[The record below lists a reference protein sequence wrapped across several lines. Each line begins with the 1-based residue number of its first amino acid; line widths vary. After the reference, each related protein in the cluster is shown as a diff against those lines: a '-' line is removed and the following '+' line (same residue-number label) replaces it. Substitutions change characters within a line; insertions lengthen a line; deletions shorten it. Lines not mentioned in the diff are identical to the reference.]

1 MAMRDAEAEPEIGS
15 DRNFVTALARG
26 LEVLRCFRPNEASL
40 SNSDIAQR
48 TGLPRP
54 TVTRLT
60 HTLCQLDYLV
70 HMEASGKYRLGAG
83 VLRLG
88 YGVLAGIDMASRAA
102 EVMRILHEE
111 GPNPN
116 TTVAFGERHRLGV
129 IYTAV
134 HRSTGDVSLTL
145 NVGAR
150 LPLFHS
156 AIGRALICALPE
168 AVRARLLAQAEA
180 EGREDMDGVRRG
192 LDAAAE
198 EYARHGYCSSFGE
211 WRPTISGIAVPILSL
226 DGDRFFAMNVGA
238 PSFLITPEEL
248 RDSYGPRLVAAG
260 RALSDIPGRL

>member
-1 MAMRDAEAEPEIGS
+1 MMEDHIDLDLGT

-26 LEVLRCFRPNEASL
+26 LEVLRCFRRNETSL

-70 HMEASGKYRLGAG
+70 HMEDSGKYRLGAG

-88 YGVLAGIDMASRAA
+88 YGVLAGIDIASRAS
-102 EVMRILHEE
+102 EVMRGLYEG

-116 TTVAFGERHRLGV
+116 ATVAFGERHQLSM
-129 IYTAV
+129 IYTSV
-134 HRSTGDVSLTL
+134 HRPNSDVSLTL
-145 NVGAR
+145 GVGSR
-150 LPLFHS
+150 LPLFRS
-156 AIGRALICALPE
+156 AMGRALLCALPDD
-168 AVRARLLAQAEA
+168 VRERLLVQAEDA
-180 EGREDMDGVRRG
+180 GRENIKEIRKG
-192 LDAAAE
+192 LERAFEESAE
-198 EYARHGYCSSFGE
+198 YGWCSSFGD
-211 WRPTISGIAVPILSL
+211 WRPQISGIAVPILSL
-226 DGDRFFAMNVGA
+226 HGDRIYSMNVGA

-248 RDSYGPRLVAAG
+248 REHYGPRLIAAG

>member
-1 MAMRDAEAEPEIGS
+1 MEIDPVDPEG
-15 DRNFVTALARG
+15 DRNFVTSLARG

-54 TVTRLT
+54 TVSRLT

-70 HMEASGKYRLGAG
+70 HMDSSGQYRLGAG

-102 EVMRILHEE
+102 EIMRGLYED

-116 TTVAFGERHRLGV
+116 VTVAFGERHRLNM

-150 LPLFHS
+150 LPLFRS
-156 AIGRALICALPE
+156 AMGRAVMSAFPE
-168 AVRARLLAQAEA
+168 DLRDRLLAQAED
-180 EGREDMDGVRRG
+180 EGREDMVEVRRS
-192 LDAAAE
+192 LAAAAE
-198 EYARHGYCSSFGE
+198 EYAEYGYCSSFGE
-211 WRPTISGIAVPILSL
+211 WRPNITGIAVPILSL
-226 DGDRFFAMNVGA
+226 NGDRYFAMNVGA

-248 RDSYGPRLVAAG
+248 RTEYGPRIVAAG